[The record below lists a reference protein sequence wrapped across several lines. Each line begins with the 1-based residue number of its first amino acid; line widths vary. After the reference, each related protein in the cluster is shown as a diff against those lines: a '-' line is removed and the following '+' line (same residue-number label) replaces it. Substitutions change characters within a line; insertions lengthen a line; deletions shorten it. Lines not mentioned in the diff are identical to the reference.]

1 MKAKKIIECFVPV
14 FFIFSIS
21 LSALSQTM
29 SQSLQNDK
37 NFNFLPAAQAD
48 FYNQLFLPLFYYTG
62 YDIYGASYTEG
73 LPLFPLR
80 GFYQFFYIETYE
92 GNILNA
98 AVSETGEYRY
108 SYITLTR
115 LDSKRFL
122 QTIVVGLESLNNL
135 SVTVFSNLVLT
146 NISLKSESIFFKFK
160 GSISPALSY
169 NFNIDLNT
177 NILYTNPL
185 SILKSNDESIAKS
198 RFSINYRFE

>member
-14 FFIFSIS
+14 FFIFSMS
-21 LSALSQTM
+21 LSAPAQTM
-29 SQSLQNDK
+29 PQSLQNDK

-62 YDIYGASYTEG
+62 YYMYGASYTEG
-73 LPLFPLR
+73 LPLFPMT

-146 NISLKSESIFFKFK
+146 NISLKSESIFFNFK

-169 NFNIDLNT
+169 NLNIDLNT

>member
-73 LPLFPLR
+73 
-80 GFYQFFYIETYE
+80 Y
-92 GNILNA
+92 
-98 AVSETGEYRY
+98 
-108 SYITLTR
+108 
-115 LDSKRFL
+115 
-122 QTIVVGLESLNNL
+122 
-135 SVTVFSNLVLT
+135 
-146 NISLKSESIFFKFK
+146 
-160 GSISPALSY
+160 
-169 NFNIDLNT
+169 
-177 NILYTNPL
+177 
-185 SILKSNDESIAKS
+185 
-198 RFSINYRFE
+198 